1 MEMNRKEMADIEIP
15 ELHGFGA
22 RLKAIRLKNGM
33 TMEQFGRRIG
43 VSAPTIA
50 AYESESRSPRL
61 EVITAISQ
69 AYDCSV
75 DFLLGVSTPES
86 EPMEGYDA
94 ALLNVCAF
102 RESWTRDQKLFL
114 AYASMGLLSPPE
126 ENQLRLRLGV

>member
-1 MEMNRKEMADIEIP
+1 MRIIP
-15 ELHGFGA
+15 PGKTLDRAAIGERIRVLILH
-22 RLKAIRLKNGM
+22 IC
-33 TMEQFGRRIG
+33 
-43 VSAPTIA
+43 PTISDFA
-50 AYESESRSPRL
+50 RRYGLSLTALYEITRGQSIPSPQTL
-61 EVITAISQ
+61 AILG
-69 AYDCSV
+69 DLLGCSV

-126 ENQLRLRLGV
+126 EDQLRLRLGV